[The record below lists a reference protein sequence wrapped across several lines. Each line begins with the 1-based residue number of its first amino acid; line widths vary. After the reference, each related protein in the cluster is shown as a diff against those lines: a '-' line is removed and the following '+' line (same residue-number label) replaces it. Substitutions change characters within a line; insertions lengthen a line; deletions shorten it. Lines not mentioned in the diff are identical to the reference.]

1 MMKTISIKRKE
12 PRMNGGKVNR
22 SGTIA
27 NRQDAK
33 DAKKVVKKSPWYSW
47 RLGGSKLSLGGSQNS
62 PLCPPRPGRFKVVKK
77 NPWCSWRLGGSKP
90 GSQSPRGMV
99 LILVVAILVLLA
111 IMGTIFIVVANTDKQ
126 SVYASNDAISMN
138 FARQGVLNII
148 RGDMLNQTLDQNG
161 NVLAIDPTL
170 LTDRISRFWDY
181 PEMGS
186 VSTTSLA
193 NTLPFY
199 EVNAPASNLP
209 PSPAMQLAPSQ
220 PWLVSNLPW
229 EPDTNY
235 VAGDEVIYADA
246 AASLPTLYLLS
257 CNTTH
262 LSGAPGSNPT
272 ASGHWTTVSNISS
285 TKPLLSML
293 TPYLYDP
300 TTGLYDIG
308 LSWNSNGTPV
318 TIPGGSYKVNVPNAS
333 VVEPR
338 WFYNSANP
346 SIPSQNGTLDALWNL
361 LPYSG
366 PGGTRYRFALRIVDL
381 SSRLNLNSG
390 YPGGSADPYPG
401 VSPDPYGEYLS
412 SCPIWLSYVSGS
424 PADNSNVQYLQT
436 STSPPGREGTSASP
450 PYTLQTWQTQEL
462 FNYELPVPPPTQ
474 FFGLTSELELLTYG
488 SYGSSFGSTFTG
500 GRLPDGGLPYNCRPA
515 LILPYTLGATTN
527 GMLDATNT
535 GYRSF
540 FTTYSWDRN
549 YFPEARGTAPY
560 SLVTNANSYS
570 YPDVLNLNQPTT
582 PAEIGTLAENIAYA
596 MLDAGYTSMQADSF
610 AVNYVTYRFYTI
622 PDRTTYSPAYVDS
635 RGELYI
641 PWMSS
646 YTPVALMPP
655 VYNGQPYAL
664 MGFAAQPFLNE
675 LAVAATYPK
684 GGPVSFN
691 NCAVELF
698 NPFNVSLNLSGW
710 QIKIYNESTGTYS
723 SPPVTL
729 STSISPADGYLVIAE
744 NGSTGF
750 TPPPQGTVIPNPN
763 LVFPSS
769 APFQV
774 VLFRPGGPTGYFPV
788 DAFDTLY
795 TPPAPAPPESV
806 FDNITVNGT
815 FSIQRANGAV
825 GTSAMWGC
833 AQAVPPLSHMVGGD
847 SLGAINSSFPTP
859 TGQAIPLYDRFADG
873 YAPLFVSG
881 TPPTIDSNLD
891 LINLADLNCIPRQAN
906 SETQTTG
913 VPLPL
918 SLQLEQDVLLPHP
931 FPPGASTFNGEQYQY
946 HTYFDFA
953 YDPRAAFTCA
963 TTTTGTVKPSFL
975 SMISLNDRAGT
986 STPGGLPNPVD
997 AVRIPGKINVNTAG
1011 ANVLTTAFSNVP
1023 STTGLTPQQMAADVI
1038 AFRNRD
1044 PVGTINIPDGSG
1056 GVTAEPHP
1064 DYSNSTNYPGY
1075 GLRSLG
1081 DMLVAFLPSEMISGI
1096 PPTTMQQCDAAWAD
1110 VANFCT
1116 VRSDTFAVYGLIQAL
1131 KLNGNY
1137 TGTYLP
1143 TDWYNAN
1150 QGNFIGTSPTYEN
1163 TIATDNPNSEF
1174 ILLGQRRFIAIIDRS
1189 FSNMDTGPGGTTII
1203 QPKVVAL
1210 KNLPQ

>member
-1 MMKTISIKRKE
+1 
-12 PRMNGGKVNR
+12 
-22 SGTIA
+22 
-27 NRQDAK
+27 
-33 DAKKVVKKSPWYSW
+33 
-47 RLGGSKLSLGGSQNS
+47 
-62 PLCPPRPGRFKVVKK
+62 
-77 NPWCSWRLGGSKP
+77 
-90 GSQSPRGMV
+90 MV

-111 IMGTIFIVVANTDKQ
+111 IMGTIFIVMANTDKQ

-181 PEMGS
+181 PEMGYLLS
-186 VSTTSLA
+186 TSLA

-246 AASLPTLYLLS
+246 ATSPPTLYLLS
-257 CNTTH
+257 CQTTH
-262 LSGAPGSNPT
+262 LSGPPGSNPT
-272 ASGHWTTVSNISS
+272 ARGHWTTVSNISS

-318 TIPGGSYKVNVPNAS
+318 TIPGGSYNVNVPNAS
-333 VVEPR
+333 VVEPH
-338 WFYNSANP
+338 WFYDSANP

-390 YPGGSADPYPG
+390 FVPGAGAP
-401 VSPDPYGEYLS
+401 PDPYGEYLS
-412 SCPIWLSYVSGS
+412 SCPIWLNNVSGS
-424 PADNSNVQYLQT
+424 PPDNSKVQYLQT

-450 PYTLQTWQTQEL
+450 YTLQTWQTQQL
-462 FNYELPVPPPTQ
+462 FNYELPVTPTQ

-488 SYGSSFGSTFTG
+488 SYGSSFGSTLTG
-500 GRLPDGGLPYNCRPA
+500 GLPDGGLPYNCRPA

-549 YFPEARGTAPY
+549 YFPEPASSSLLHPLIAPA
-560 SLVTNANSYS
+560 T
-570 YPDVLNLNQPTT
+570 YPYVLNLNQPATT
-582 PAEIGTLAENIAYA
+582 PAEIGTLAQNIAYA
-596 MLDAGYTSMQADSF
+596 MLDAGYNTLQADSF

-622 PDRTTYSPAYVDS
+622 ADRTTYSPAYVDDS
-635 RGELYI
+635 GGLYI

-646 YTPVALMPP
+646 SPAGSLPPPP
-655 VYNGQPYAL
+655 VGVAL
-664 MGFAAQPFLNE
+664 MGFAAQPFINE
-675 LAVAATYPK
+675 LAVAAFYPK

-710 QIKIYNESTGTYS
+710 QIKIYNEATGNYST
-723 SPPVTL
+723 PVTL
-729 STSISPADGYLVIAE
+729 STSIPPDGYLVIAE
-744 NGSTGF
+744 NGPTGF

-825 GTSAMWGC
+825 GTAAMWGC

-906 SETQTTG
+906 GEIQTTG
-913 VPLPL
+913 VPSSISPGSSL
-918 SLQLEQDVLLPHP
+918 STQLEQDVLIPHT
-931 FPPGASTFNGEQYQY
+931 FPPGASIFNGEQYQY

-963 TTTTGTVKPSFL
+963 NTTTGTVEPSFL

-1011 ANVLTTAFSNVP
+1011 ANVLDTAFSNVP
-1023 STTGLTPQQMAADVI
+1023 GTTGLTPQQMAADVI

-1044 PVGTINIPDGSG
+1044 PASSTINIPDGSG

-1064 DYSNSTNYPGY
+1064 AYSNSTNYPGY

-1081 DMLVAFLPSEMISGI
+1081 DMLVAFLPSEMISGM
-1096 PPTTMQQCDAAWAD
+1096 PTTMQQCDAAWAD